1 MTTIDIIILV
11 IFIVGAVMGMVKG
24 FIKQLASLLGLVVG
38 LLAAKLLYASVAE
51 KLFSQV
57 TDSPT
62 FAQILA
68 FVLIWAAVPLG
79 FAFVAHL
86 LTKAMDAVSL
96 GWINRWLGA
105 GLGAIK
111 YLLVGSM
118 VICGIEFV
126 DADNRLISKS
136 TKCESTLYYPMGEFA
151 GIFMPVVK
159 EVTQQVINAD
169 FDDFQDAADEAI
181 DDAAKATKRAA
192 DKLEEAAEKVLK

>member
-1 MTTIDIIILV
+1 MATIDIIILV
-11 IFIVGAVMGMVKG
+11 LFIAGAVMGMMKG

-38 LLAAKLLYASVAE
+38 LLAAKVLYAGVAE

-68 FVLIWAAVPLG
+68 FILIWAAVPL
-79 FAFVAHL
+79 AFLFLAHL
-86 LTKAMDAVSL
+86 LSKAMEAVSL
-96 GWINRWLGA
+96 GWLNRWLGA
-105 GLGAIK
+105 GLGAVK

-136 TKCESTLYYPMGEFA
+136 TKRESALYYPMGQFA

-159 EVTQQVINAD
+159 KVTQQVINAD
-169 FDDFQDAADEAI
+169 FSDLQDAADEAI
-181 DDAAKATKRAA
+181 DDAAKATRRAA
-192 DKLEEAAEKVLK
+192 DKMEEAAEKVMR